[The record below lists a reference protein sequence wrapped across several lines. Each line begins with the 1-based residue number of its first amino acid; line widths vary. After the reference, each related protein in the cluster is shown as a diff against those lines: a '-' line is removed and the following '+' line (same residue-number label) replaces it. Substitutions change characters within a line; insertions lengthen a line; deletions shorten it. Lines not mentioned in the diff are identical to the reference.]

1 MSEEIKGKPILE
13 VEHLKMYFPLSKGF
27 MKKADGV
34 VKAVDDISFSVE
46 RGKTLGI
53 VGESGCGKTTTGKC
67 ILQINKPTEGK
78 ILYQGQDLITMDR
91 GR

>member
-46 RGKTLGI
+46 RG
-53 VGESGCGKTTTGKC
+53 
-67 ILQINKPTEGK
+67 
-78 ILYQGQDLITMDR
+78 
-91 GR
+91 

>member
-53 VGESGCGKTTTGKC
+53 VGRAAEKQLPENVFYRSISQRKERSF
-67 ILQINKPTEGK
+67 I
-78 ILYQGQDLITMDR
+78 R
-91 GR
+91 GRI